1 MRRLGGAPEPRP
13 AAPAFEVL
21 DLFEGFASLERR
33 SPTLDGSVPVRVAQA
48 CLPLLEGNAYGF
60 QVRLRHGLRV
70 ARRLGA
76 LHVQD
81 VDGAL
86 TRLHAAA
93 LPRLVA
99 HGLVAAGSPW
109 HRALSRG
116 AAVVDRLPRRRPRLR
131 LFTGLLVR
139 PAPGTWLRVTNAAN
153 RRNTLLEVAESVIPD
168 DGAFVPLVVT
178 LTLPAGGLDRV
189 RLEGEIACLAPVEPD
204 VRIAVRPLAA
214 AAAVGRAHAAFYDQA
229 YFDEKRA
236 GGVTVKYRRLV
247 AHGASPGSER
257 GGAECEVVLAGP
269 APHEIVGI
277 EAFTTAQRPD
287 AVERPHEKRRLQSV
301 IFRNPIGFEALYD
314 GHTVALDY
322 DRDRLAAAA
331 REVRRTWAGAYGQAF
346 LEEHR
351 GAMLYLTKYFTPH
364 PPGEPHFFVKPWA
377 LTRTPPGW
385 SSLLDG
391 IHGEGYDVLR
401 GVVATDLFHATPAVF
416 LVRREAAII
425 RVAERAPLLRVLP
438 VPRRLLDAGF
448 SVARLTDSL

>member
-1 MRRLGGAPEPRP
+1 
-13 AAPAFEVL
+13 
-21 DLFEGFASLERR
+21 
-33 SPTLDGSVPVRVAQA
+33 
-48 CLPLLEGNAYGF
+48 
-60 QVRLRHGLRV
+60 
-70 ARRLGA
+70 
-76 LHVQD
+76 
-81 VDGAL
+81 
-86 TRLHAAA
+86 
-93 LPRLVA
+93 
-99 HGLVAAGSPW
+99 
-109 HRALSRG
+109 
-116 AAVVDRLPRRRPRLR
+116 
-131 LFTGLLVR
+131 
-139 PAPGTWLRVTNAAN
+139 
-153 RRNTLLEVAESVIPD
+153 VAESVIPD

-189 RLEGEIACLAPVEPD
+189 RLEGEIACLAPVAPA

-247 AHGASPGSER
+247 THGASAGSAR

-269 APHEIVGI
+269 APHEIVGV

-287 AVERPHEKRRLQSV
+287 PVERPHERRRLQSV

-416 LVRREAAII
+416 LVRREAAVI
-425 RVAERAPLLRVLP
+425 RVAEGAPLLRVLP
-438 VPRRLLDAGF
+438 VPRRLLDARF
-448 SVARLTDSL
+448 SVARLPDSL